1 MANIGGKRRKLLLD
15 IDAFAI
21 PTQQRTDGES
31 VPEVVHTRPRMITG
45 GAQTDLTRQM
55 PEDAV
60 YILMRQWSASLRNE
74 EVWGAARW

>member
-1 MANIGGKRRKLLLD
+1 LLLD

-21 PTQQRTDGES
+21 PPQQRADSES
-31 VPEVVHTRPRMITG
+31 VPEVVHARSRLIARTP
-45 GAQTDLTRQM
+45 QTDLTRQT

-60 YILMRQWSASLRNE
+60 DVLMQQWSTALRNE